1 MLPGCG
7 ILSADSSEGSTRISL
22 TRWSMSVQHTNNVLE
37 DFLQRKR
44 HGIYLR
50 SEGCLKCT

>member
-7 ILSADSSEGSTRISL
+7 ILSADSSEGSARISL
-22 TRWSMSVQHTNNVLE
+22 ARWSLSVQHTNNVLE
-37 DFLQRKR
+37 DFLQSKR

-50 SEGCLKCT
+50 SKGCLTCT